1 MQKSYLYSDGMNR
14 HCTDDVENKNSGKG
28 ETALQLVFS
37 GEQGQV
43 TKSWQVIQG
52 MGAFKKKAA
61 FMDWS
66 QHFFLA
72 K

>member
-1 MQKSYLYSDGMNR
+1 MNR
-14 HCTDDVENKNSGKG
+14 HCTDDVENKNSGEG

-43 TKSWQVIQG
+43 TKGWQVIQG

-61 FMDWS
+61 FMD
-66 QHFFLA
+66 
-72 K
+72 

>member
-1 MQKSYLYSDGMNR
+1 MNR

-43 TKSWQVIQG
+43 TKGWQVIQG

-61 FMDWS
+61 FMD
-66 QHFFLA
+66 
-72 K
+72 